1 MGAAFS
7 RVTVKYRVGTLPT
20 TYLGT
25 NTSEVVVMKN
35 NALILEPHEINSLRV
50 AAGIGAEVEG
60 ESEAVASAE
69 KSTSVL
75 DQKTS
80 IVYQAL

>member
-1 MGAAFS
+1 
-7 RVTVKYRVGTLPT
+7 
-20 TYLGT
+20 
-25 NTSEVVVMKN
+25 MKN
-35 NALILEPHEINSLRV
+35 NALILEPHEIISLRV

-75 DQKTS
+75 DEKAS